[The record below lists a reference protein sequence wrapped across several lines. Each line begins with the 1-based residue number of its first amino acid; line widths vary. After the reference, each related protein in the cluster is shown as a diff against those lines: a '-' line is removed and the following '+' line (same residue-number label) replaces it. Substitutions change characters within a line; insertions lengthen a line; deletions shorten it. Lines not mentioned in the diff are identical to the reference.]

1 MSAKAKRPS
10 PILNA
15 ASAIIDEASDR
26 LISAASRFHHTF
38 EADLDAIESDPN
50 QPRKIFSDE
59 ETAALAA
66 TMEERGQ
73 LQPILIRQDP
83 GGKGKWFIVAGERRW
98 RAAKLNGWSTIL
110 AIEHNGDPEVAS
122 LLENLQRVDLTPVE
136 EARGLQ
142 KLIEGKGWTQDQAAE
157 ALGRS
162 KSEISGTLRILTLPN
177 DILTA
182 VFTSELEIPKN
193 ALIELA
199 RIEGLLEREYL
210 FKLARQGRLTVRGIR
225 ALREGK
231 GARKSEAGTASESP
245 REHSSTGFSLRTL
258 DKLARDVRAVRE
270 SGRSIADREKAH
282 LERLRREIDDLLC
295 TEVDPES
302 GTTGL
307 VGGRAAPR

>member
-26 LISAASRFHHTF
+26 LITAASRFHHTF
-38 EADLDAIESDPN
+38 EADLGAIEPDPN
-50 QPRKIFSDE
+50 QSRKIFSDE

-73 LQPILIRQDP
+73 LQPILVRQAP
-83 GGKGKWFIVAGERRW
+83 KGKGKWFIVAGERRW

-177 DILTA
+177 DMLTA
-182 VFTSELEIPKN
+182 VLTSELEIPKN
-193 ALIELA
+193 ALVELA
-199 RIEGLLEREYL
+199 RIEGLVEREYL

-231 GARKSEAGTASESP
+231 GARKLEAGTASESP
-245 REHSSTGFSLRTL
+245 RRQPYGGFSLKAL

-270 SGRSIADREKAH
+270 SGRLIADREKAH
-282 LERLRREIDDLLC
+282 LERLRREIDALLRA
-295 TEVDPES
+295 TEPF
-302 GTTGL
+302 TGDSAQSE
-307 VGGRAAPR
+307 VT

>member
-1 MSAKAKRPS
+1 MSAKIKRPS

-26 LISAASRFHHTF
+26 LITAASRFHHTF
-38 EADLDAIESDPN
+38 EADLNGIAPDPN
-50 QPRKIFSDE
+50 QPRKIFSEE

-73 LQPILIRQDP
+73 LQPILVRQDP
-83 GGKGKWFIVAGERRW
+83 KGRGKWFIVAGERRW

-110 AIEHNGDPEVAS
+110 AIEHNGDPEIAS

-136 EARGLQ
+136 EAKGLQ
-142 KLIEGKGWTQDQAAE
+142 KLIEEKGWTQDRAAE
-157 ALGRS
+157 ALGKS
-162 KSEISGTLRILTLPN
+162 KSEISGTLRILTLPD

-182 VFTSELEIPKN
+182 VLTSELEIPKN

-199 RIEGLLEREYL
+199 RIEGSLEREYL

-231 GARKSEAGTASESP
+231 GARKLEAGTASESP
-245 REHSSTGFSLRTL
+245 HEQSSIGFSLRTL
-258 DKLARDVRAVRE
+258 DRLARDVRAARE
-270 SGRSIADREKAH
+270 SGRSIAHREKAH

-295 TEVDPES
+295 AFDPFTGDSAQSEV
-302 GTTGL
+302 
-307 VGGRAAPR
+307 A